1 MFCYFLTI
9 FYHFLAFCLQFSCNS
24 WQCFAI
30 FLRFFYSFF
39 AICLQFPCLFLA
51 ISFQFSFHFL
61 ATLYLPF
68 SCLFLPFPFHF
79 HAFCLPFSSNS
90 IARFFPFSCNFLFTI
105 FLPFVCQFLAIS
117 LPTYCNL
124 FFYLQTLQDQLT
136 MPAHS
141 ATDINPGSNG
151 FTDPHGSTKEFVI
164 SGLSGRLPESDN
176 IAEFREH
183 LINGDDMVTDDGRRW
198 EPGKQQ
204 LWFPMVTDDGRR
216 WEPVK
221 QLLWFP
227 MVT

>member
-1 MFCYFLTI
+1 
-9 FYHFLAFCLQFSCNS
+9 
-24 WQCFAI
+24 
-30 FLRFFYSFF
+30 
-39 AICLQFPCLFLA
+39 
-51 ISFQFSFHFL
+51 
-61 ATLYLPF
+61 
-68 SCLFLPFPFHF
+68 
-79 HAFCLPFSSNS
+79 
-90 IARFFPFSCNFLFTI
+90 
-105 FLPFVCQFLAIS
+105 
-117 LPTYCNL
+117 
-124 FFYLQTLQDQLT
+124 

-141 ATDINPGSNG
+141 TTDINPGSNG

-216 WEPVK
+216 WEPGK

-227 MVT
+227 MVTDDGRRWRPGKQLLWFIMVTDDGKRWKPGKQLLWFPVAFKRLPPLRYLFYAITLQLLPWLPVLTWLFC